1 VSHNHQ
7 AVIETRGEY
16 IADAIVHALGV
27 SAALVGVIALHLFAP
42 ETISL
47 ASRIA
52 LIVYSIGLLMTF
64 GFSAAYNTTTH
75 AGIKAVLRRLDHGAI
90 FLMIAGTYTPISLI
104 GIGGT
109 LGIGLAVSVWV
120 IAVIGVVIKLF
131 FPLSNRWLSIALYLG
146 QSWVALIAI
155 IPIYQALS
163 TYAFAMMVGGGLV
176 YTFGVLIYRQKS
188 WPFNRAIWH
197 GFVLTASVLHYT
209 VVLDV
214 VGIM

>member
-1 VSHNHQ
+1 VSDSQQ

-27 SAALVGVIALHLFAP
+27 SAALVGVIALNVLAP

-75 AGIKAVLRRLDHGAI
+75 ADIKAILRRLDHGAI

-146 QSWVALIAI
+146 QSWLALIAI
-155 IPIYQALS
+155 IPIYKALS
-163 TYAFAMMVGGGLV
+163 TYAFAVMVGGGLV
-176 YTFGVLIYRQKS
+176 YTSGVLIYRQKA

-197 GFVLTASVLHYT
+197 GFVLTAAALHYT
-209 VVLDV
+209 MVLDV